1 MKTKSS
7 HYIINTEES
16 ERIKVL
22 KIWLTIMII
31 FIHSYTEKVVFTEE
45 SVVMQVPIWL
55 YWIKFFV
62 SRIISQ
68 CAVPGFFFISAVL
81 LYKKNF
87 TWMENIKKKL
97 KTLLVPYLIFNT
109 LWIIICFIAQNITF
123 LRPYFSQEA
132 NIISNWGILEYADAY
147 LGFASKRVMLYPL
160 WFIRDLLV
168 LNILAIIIK
177 KLIDKFP
184 KIIFMLLSIMVAL
197 NVKTHLFFLRQDAL
211 IFFCLGYYFVK
222 YSIKFNDIDK
232 IKAPYI
238 IIAYIV
244 VIFLDFWARDT
255 SISHLPHFASII
267 IGFIFFY
274 RFTTKITNK
283 KIHNIIMKI
292 SKYSFSIYL
301 FHEMNLTILKK
312 LLTKLLPQTALWQ
325 TALYFGIPIIIFSLC
340 LLLSIILD
348 KYFHKIYLILVG
360 SRSM

>member
-1 MKTKSS
+1 
-7 HYIINTEES
+7 
-16 ERIKVL
+16 
-22 KIWLTIMII
+22 
-31 FIHSYTEKVVFTEE
+31 
-45 SVVMQVPIWL
+45 
-55 YWIKFFV
+55 
-62 SRIISQ
+62 
-68 CAVPGFFFISAVL
+68 
-81 LYKKNF
+81 
-87 TWMENIKKKL
+87 
-97 KTLLVPYLIFNT
+97 
-109 LWIIICFIAQNITF
+109 
-123 LRPYFSQEA
+123 
-132 NIISNWGILEYADAY
+132 
-147 LGFASKRVMLYPL
+147 
-160 WFIRDLLV
+160 
-168 LNILAIIIK
+168 
-177 KLIDKFP
+177 
-184 KIIFMLLSIMVAL
+184 MVAL

-244 VIFLDFWARDT
+244 VIFLDFWARNT
-255 SISHLPHFASII
+255 LISHLPHFASII

-325 TALYFGIPIIIFSLC
+325 TVLYFGVPIIIFSLC

>member
-87 TWMENIKKKL
+87 TWVENIKKKL
-97 KTLLVPYLIFNT
+97 KTLLVPYIIFNT
-109 LWIIICFIAQNITF
+109 LWIVICFIAQNITF

-160 WFIRDLLV
+160 
-168 LNILAIIIK
+168 
-177 KLIDKFP
+177 
-184 KIIFMLLSIMVAL
+184 
-197 NVKTHLFFLRQDAL
+197 
-211 IFFCLGYYFVK
+211 
-222 YSIKFNDIDK
+222 
-232 IKAPYI
+232 
-238 IIAYIV
+238 
-244 VIFLDFWARDT
+244 
-255 SISHLPHFASII
+255 
-267 IGFIFFY
+267 
-274 RFTTKITNK
+274 
-283 KIHNIIMKI
+283 
-292 SKYSFSIYL
+292 
-301 FHEMNLTILKK
+301 
-312 LLTKLLPQTALWQ
+312 
-325 TALYFGIPIIIFSLC
+325 
-340 LLLSIILD
+340 
-348 KYFHKIYLILVG
+348 
-360 SRSM
+360 